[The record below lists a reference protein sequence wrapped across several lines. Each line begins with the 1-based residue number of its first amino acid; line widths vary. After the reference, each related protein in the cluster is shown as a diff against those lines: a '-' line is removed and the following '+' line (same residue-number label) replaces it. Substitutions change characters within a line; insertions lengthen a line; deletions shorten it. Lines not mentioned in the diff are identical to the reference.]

1 MIILSIASARRRM
14 REHQGIPQPRPRL
27 PLWRLVL
34 GELGW
39 ALQQLVREPRVLA
52 ALLVGAVA
60 TIAVLDAAAPGPML
74 PWPGRVVVGLLA
86 GLALARGV
94 WAWIRRGDAPRPE
107 GPGGLPGVAATEVV
121 AVLVG
126 VVLMGWVLVWLT
138 TLLLA

>member
-39 ALQQLVREPRVLA
+39 ALQQLVREPRVLV
-52 ALLVGAVA
+52 ALVVGAVA
-60 TIAVLDAAAPGPML
+60 TVAVLDAEAPGPML
-74 PWPGRVVVGLLA
+74 PWPGRVVVGLVA
-86 GLALARGV
+86 GLALARGT
-94 WAWIRRGDAPRPE
+94 WAWIRRGDAARSE
-107 GPGGLPGVAATEVV
+107 RRGGTPAVAATEVV
-121 AVLVG
+121 AALVG
-126 VVLMGWVLVWLT
+126 VVLVGWLLVWLA

>member
-27 PLWRLVL
+27 PLWRLLL

-39 ALQQLVREPRVLA
+39 ALQQLVREPRLLM

-60 TIAVLDAAAPGPML
+60 TIAVLDAEAPGPML
-74 PWPGRVVVGLLA
+74 PWPGRVVLGLVA
-86 GLALARGV
+86 GLALARGT
-94 WAWIRRGDAPRPE
+94 WAWIRRGDAAPSRSGTPA
-107 GPGGLPGVAATEVV
+107 VAATEVV
-121 AVLVG
+121 AALVGLVLVG
-126 VVLMGWVLVWLT
+126 WLLVWLA